1 MVQKKV
7 KWCDVGKG
15 GQKMGVEQVTGA
27 MFVCG
32 YDGNYI
38 QQGTVQR
45 GLTIDMWSHSKDFK
59 TQEFTE

>member
-45 GLTIDMWSHSKDFK
+45 GLTID
-59 TQEFTE
+59 T